1 MRKVLGGRQAEVKLG
16 FEAAL
21 RCGSKVQLVCG
32 LISELGGAGKAVGSA
47 QHQKRVGAEGDEG
60 NQERRAQKRAEEDQ
74 VFGYVLVAV
83 IIVLTFLT
91 RYLRA
96 LKRQ

>member
-1 MRKVLGGRQAEVKLG
+1 MKKVLGGRQAEVKLG

-21 RCGSKVQLVCG
+21 RCGSKVRLVCG

-60 NQERRAQKRAEEDQ
+60 NQKRRAQKRAEEDHRT
-74 VFGYVLVAV
+74 GYFVTITVALE
-83 IIVLTFLT
+83 INGF
-91 RYLRA
+91 
-96 LKRQ
+96 